1 MIVEFLASV
10 LLVFGS
16 SLGVISAIGLHRF
29 RDIFARMHAATKP
42 ATLGL
47 AMVIFGVVLVLP
59 TAGPIAKLSLVLMLQ
74 FTTAPIAAHLVGRAT
89 YQAGTELDPATVI
102 DED

>member
-1 MIVEFLASV
+1 MIVELLASA

-16 SLGVISAIGLHRF
+16 SLAVISAIGLHRF

-47 AMVIFGVVLVLP
+47 AMVVAGTILVLP
-59 TAGPIAKLSLVLMLQ
+59 TVGPIAKLSLVLMLQ

-89 YQAGTELDPATVI
+89 YHAGTELDPRTVI